1 MDDKRKY
8 DPEDIESLLMHKT
21 FEELYPEEKTFI
33 LEHLDS
39 SAEYATMRKTLLTV
53 VAASNDHDRIVPDP
67 AIKDSLLAEFGS
79 QKKGGFTVWLNSI
92 FVWLAPPKIEWYRK
106 PAFQMAFASIALII
120 GIFVF
125 TSSEEMRFAD
135 AAKPGDETTSEDL
148 ETITHEWGDEED
160 EISEE
165 FKAKIDSENTL
176 ESTDQVTITE
186 DTFFAS
192 TQDGDAILAP
202 DLANGAN
209 EITMD
214 LSEGSLALDAA
225 TFTIE
230 DTPLADDDF
239 GTDFT
244 ITDERVAITDAANKD
259 ESQRAENEEESRN
272 LLDFNDEMS
281 TVSGDVSTEKLAT
294 KATIPTMVDDVAIRL
309 SEIRDDQ
316 AGNAMIGQ
324 VESIKISAT
333 QLGTETDIKTATD
346 VDFDGESLFSKKTAG
361 IPVRA
366 STRKYKDLI
375 DLLYTAM

>member
-67 AIKDSLLAEFGS
+67 AVKDSLLAEFGS
-79 QKKGGFTVWLNSI
+79 QKKGGITVWLNSI

-106 PAFQMAFASIALII
+106 PAFQMAFAGIALII

-125 TSSEEMRFAD
+125 TPSEEIRFAD
-135 AAKPGDETTSEDL
+135 AAKPGDEATTEDL
-148 ETITHEWGDEED
+148 EAITHEWGDED
-160 EISEE
+160 EISGE
-165 FKAKIDSENTL
+165 FKEKIENENIL

-186 DTFFAS
+186 DTFFVS

-230 DTPLADDDF
+230 DIPLADDDSE
-239 GTDFT
+239 TDFT
-244 ITDERVAITDAANKD
+244 ITDERVAITDATNKD

-272 LLDFNDEMS
+272 LLDFNAE
-281 TVSGDVSTEKLAT
+281 TPPVSGDPSTDKLAT

-316 AGNAMIGQ
+316 AGNAMIEQ
-324 VESIKISAT
+324 VESIKISAA

-361 IPVRA
+361 IPVQA